1 MNNTSYIT
9 LTPSEITLIWINRG
23 IRPIPESPIP
33 TLNESRM
40 ILQIRIINNRSID
53 NITKLNCIIGEQNFK
68 IIELEQNV
76 SLCNFEIEQL
86 KKNIIDHECT
96 NSN

>member
-1 MNNTSYIT
+1 
-9 LTPSEITLIWINRG
+9 
-23 IRPIPESPIP
+23 
-33 TLNESRM
+33 M